1 MNRLVAVVV
10 VFALAGAVAWL
21 LQRRKP
27 APPTQPTAYPVP
39 TQLDRA
45 DFTRPD
51 APWLVVLFSSA
62 TCGGCEAMRSKTAVL
77 AATDVA
83 YQEVSYQTDKALH
96 ARYTIEAVPLVVIAD
111 ADGVVVNSFVGEVSA
126 IDLWGAVA
134 TARDPSSAPGPP
146 EAHEPHHSS

>member
-10 VFALAGAVAWL
+10 VFAVAGVVAWL

-51 APWLVVLFSSA
+51 APWLVVLFSSE
-62 TCGGCEAMRSKTAVL
+62 TCGGCASVREKTRVL

-83 YQEVSYQTDKALH
+83 YQEVSYQTDKELH
-96 ARYTIEAVPLVVIAD
+96 TRYSIEAVPLVVIAD
-111 ADGVVVNSFVGEVSA
+111 AEGVVVNSFVGEVTA

-134 TARDPSSAPGPP
+134 TARDPSS
-146 EAHEPHHSS
+146 EPRSP

>member
-1 MNRLVAVVV
+1 MNRLLAVVV
-10 VFALAGAVAWL
+10 VFAVAGLVALL
-21 LQRRKP
+21 LQRRRP

-51 APWLVVLFSSA
+51 APWLVVLFSSE
-62 TCGGCEAMRSKTAVL
+62 TCGGCAAMRVKTSAL

-83 YQEVSYQTDKALH
+83 YQEASYQTDKDLH
-96 ARYTIEAVPLVVIAD
+96 TRYNIEAVPLVLIAD
-111 ADGVVVNSFVGEVSA
+111 HEGVVVNSFVGEVTA

-134 TARDPSSAPGPP
+134 TARDPSS
-146 EAHEPHHSS
+146 EPHSPEP

>member
-10 VFALAGAVAWL
+10 VFAVAGLVALL

-27 APPTQPTAYPVP
+27 AAPSQPTVYAAP

-51 APWLVVLFSSA
+51 APWLVVLFSSE
-62 TCGGCEAMRSKTAVL
+62 TCGGCASMREKTQLL
-77 AATDVA
+77 AAADVA
-83 YQEVSYQTDKALH
+83 YEEVSYQTNKDIH
-96 ARYTIEAVPLVVIAD
+96 GRYNIDAVPLVVIAD
-111 ADGVVVNSFVGEVSA
+111 SEGVVVNFFVGEVTA

-134 TARDPSSAPGPP
+134 TARDPSSQPRSP
-146 EAHEPHHSS
+146 

>member
-10 VFALAGAVAWL
+10 VFAVAGLVALL

-27 APPTQPTAYPVP
+27 AAPTQPTAYPVP

-51 APWLVVLFSSA
+51 APWLVVLFSSE
-62 TCGGCEAMRSKTAVL
+62 TCAGCASMREKTSVLEAS
-77 AATDVA
+77 DVA
-83 YQEVSYQTDKALH
+83 YQEVSYQSDKELH
-96 ARYTIEAVPLVVIAD
+96 ARYNIEAVPLVVVAD
-111 ADGVVVNSFVGEVSA
+111 DEGVVVNSFVGEVTA

-134 TARDPSSAPGPP
+134 TARDPASAPPP
-146 EAHEPHHSS
+146 ESHRS